1 MTAGGELSL
10 GEKVV
15 ANDRASKYNDYI
27 VTATEQVCCFFYLLQ
42 LKFKFDLLVV

>member
-27 VTATEQVCCFFYLLQ
+27 VTATEQVCWFSFFNAT
-42 LKFKFDLLVV
+42 